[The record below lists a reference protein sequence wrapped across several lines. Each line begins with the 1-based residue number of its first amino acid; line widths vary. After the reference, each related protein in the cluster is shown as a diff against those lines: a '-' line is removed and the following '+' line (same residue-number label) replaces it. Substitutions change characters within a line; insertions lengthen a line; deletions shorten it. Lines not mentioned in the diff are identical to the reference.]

1 MIMALPGWI
10 AVTTPTLDTP
20 TTSTLSLLHWY
31 FPVPPVAYGVG
42 GAGGKIIHVTQMY
55 MYVHNG

>member
-10 AVTTPTLDTP
+10 VVTTPTLDTP

-42 GAGGKIIHVTQMY
+42 GAGDMGENNT
-55 MYVHNG
+55 